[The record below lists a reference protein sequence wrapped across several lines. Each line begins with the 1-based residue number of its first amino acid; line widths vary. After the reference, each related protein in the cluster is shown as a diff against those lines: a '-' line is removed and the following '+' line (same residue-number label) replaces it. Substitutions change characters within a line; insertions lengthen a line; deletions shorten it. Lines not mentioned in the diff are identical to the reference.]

1 MSTQNNFNPLSKIF
15 DSDNTQGVVEPYSN
29 NGQGFGPTGPTTP
42 ATPFPT
48 PNFIYSKGSSAAP
61 PPLKSMIPPAIIEQ
75 PSSRPPVL
83 APTPQPKIGKTR
95 GAVLVVLVCLLL
107 ITMVGGGLALWHLR
121 KQAQLTP
128 NVTLYHVTAKNVNA
142 EIGGGGIVYPVQ
154 RLDIAYPFSE
164 GIISIMVKQGDRVVP
179 NQPLMQLDL
188 TQLKAQILQASN
200 DIVAAQQYLNSV
212 YAGGTAVDIAKASQ
226 DYSLAQNR
234 YSTLVA
240 EASSPTLHNGTLVS
254 SIAGI
259 VTDIKVYPGE
269 LLDAHQTLITIMD
282 ESSVIVHALI
292 PVENLNQVQV
302 KQQVVVTPS
311 ALPNNSFTGTVQ
323 SIRLRADTGTNT
335 FEAWISVPNAQGTII
350 PGMSTFVRILYPVH
364 ALVVPRLAV
373 INPESKPTVFVVRN
387 QTAYLQYVQVQGYVG
402 DSIIIGTGLAA
413 NDNVILVGKDQ
424 LQNGQ
429 SVHVVSTEQ

>member
-1 MSTQNNFNPLSKIF
+1 MGTQNNFNPLAKIF
-15 DSDNTQGVVEPYSN
+15 YPDNTQDVAEPYSN

-42 ATPFPT
+42 MTPFPT
-48 PNFIYSKGSSAAP
+48 TNFIYSKSSSSAT
-61 PPLKSMIPPAIIEQ
+61 PPLKSMILPTHVMQQ
-75 PSSRPPVL
+75 PGRTPRLTPVL
-83 APTPQPKIGKTR
+83 QPKIGKMR

-107 ITMVGGGLALWHLR
+107 VTLIGGGLALWHLR
-121 KQAQLTP
+121 KQAEATP
-128 NVTLYHVTAKNVNA
+128 DVTLYHVSAKNVNA

-200 DIVAAQQYLNSV
+200 DIVVAQQYLNSV
-212 YAGGTAVDIAKASQ
+212 YTGGTAVDIAKASQ

-240 EASSPTLHNGTLVS
+240 EASSPTLRNGTLIS

-269 LLDAHQTLITIMD
+269 LLDAHHTLITIMD
-282 ESSVIVHALI
+282 ESSVVVHALI

-302 KQQVVVTPS
+302 KQQVIVTPS
-311 ALPNNSFTGTVQ
+311 ALPNSSFTGMVQ
-323 SIRLRADTGTNT
+323 SVRLRADTGTNT
-335 FEAWISVPNAQGTII
+335 FEAWISVPNAHGTII

-364 ALVVPRLAV
+364 ALIVPRLAV
-373 INPESKPTVFVVRN
+373 INPGSRPTVFVVRN
-387 QTAYLQYVQVQGYVG
+387 QIAYLQYVQVQGYVG
-402 DSIIIGTGLAA
+402 DTIIIGTGLAA